1 MKKILRII
9 ALSLLLSGN
18 AYANT
23 KDVTNLK
30 FKPSRYI
37 GKVGPSY
44 EVVNKSSGDPVIGT
58 NSFKFVAIPFDCGN
72 DGIYGDDCGAL
83 TTGTVSDDRKS
94 KGYSH
99 GDRVRS
105 EIGTMHKTFKGSGKH
120 WMTFS
125 LFIPNDYASI
135 APSYTN
141 FFQIYEMDHG
151 PITMIKERNGSLMI
165 ELKISGKTIYE
176 RNILEISDIKG
187 KWNHFVINVNYSKN
201 KDKGYFNLWLNSEHV
216 SAYKGQTYGG
226 SPKGLFI
233 KAGIYQNYISKY
245 LISKGKNPNWIKGQE
260 ADGFPTQIIYMDNV
274 FKLKKKK
281 KLSKLI
287 TKVFKDE
294 KVPPGFNLEKLNI
307 KEIKNNNNLCKTNDK
322 NFYCAIAVSNSNPT
336 LKFAAEDPN
345 QRQASIKA
353 IRQCFK
359 KYNDCKVIFL
369 EKNN

>member
-1 MKKILRII
+1 MKKIILIFFFNLII
-9 ALSLLLSGN
+9 LNVHAD
-18 AYANT
+18 T
-23 KDVTNLK
+23 KNVTNLK

-44 EVVNKSSGDPVIGT
+44 EIVNKGSGDPVIGT
-58 NSFKFVAIPFDCGN
+58 SSFKFVAIPFDCGS
-72 DGIYGDDCGAL
+72 DGVKQNDCGAL
-83 TTGTVSDDRKS
+83 TTDTVSADRKS
-94 KGYSH
+94 KGISN

-105 EIGTMHKTFKGSGKH
+105 EIGTMDKTFKGSGNH

-125 LFIPNDYASI
+125 LFIPNDYTSV

-141 FFQIYEMDHG
+141 FYQIFEKGNG
-151 PITMIKERNGSLMI
+151 PITMIQERNGFLTI
-165 ELKISGKTIYE
+165 QYKISGKMVHE

-216 SAYKGQTYGG
+216 SSYKGQTYGG
-226 SPKGLFI
+226 SPKGIFI
-233 KAGIYQNYISKY
+233 KVGIYQNYISKY
-245 LISKGKNPNWIKGQE
+245 LISKGKNPNWVNGQE
-260 ADGFPTQIIYMDNV
+260 ADGFPTQIIYMDNI
-274 FKLKKKK
+274 FKLKKKE

-294 KVPPGFNLEKLNI
+294 KVPSGFSLEELNI

-322 NFYCAIAVSNSNPT
+322 NFYCAIAVSDTNPL
-336 LKFAAEDPN
+336 LKFTAEDPN
-345 QRQASIKA
+345 QRQANIKA
-353 IRQCFK
+353 IRECFK